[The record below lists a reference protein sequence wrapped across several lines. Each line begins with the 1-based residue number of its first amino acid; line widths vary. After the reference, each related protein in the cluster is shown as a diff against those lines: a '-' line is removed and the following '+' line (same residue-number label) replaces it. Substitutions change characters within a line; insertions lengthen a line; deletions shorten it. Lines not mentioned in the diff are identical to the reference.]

1 MEKSEYTH
9 GNKCNCGCHGG
20 GLGSSTGFISNPC
33 GCGQGL
39 GEAPTVDSTTET
51 QKDLITEAKK
61 YINGEIP
68 TKVKVA
74 AGIGVI
80 GLLLLAKKRG
90 R

>member
-1 MEKSEYTH
+1 MENSEYAH
-9 GNKCNCGCHGG
+9 GKKCNCGCNGG
-20 GLGSSTGFISNPC
+20 GLGNSTRFANKPC
-33 GCGQGL
+33 GCEQGL
-39 GEAPTVDSTTET
+39 GKPSTDETTET
-51 QKDLITEAKK
+51 QEDLISEAKK
-61 YINGEIP
+61 YINAEIP

>member
-1 MEKSEYTH
+1 MKTEYTH
-9 GNKCNCGCHGG
+9 VNKCNCGCKG
-20 GLGSSTGFISNPC
+20 GLGNSTGFISNPC

-39 GEAPTVDSTTET
+39 GESPTEDSTET

-80 GLLLLAKKRG
+80 GLLLLAKKR
-90 R
+90 RR

>member
-1 MEKSEYTH
+1 METQYTH
-9 GNKCNCGCHGG
+9 GNNCNCGCNAGG
-20 GLGSSTGFISNPC
+20 IGSSTGYISNPC
-33 GCGQGL
+33 GCRQGL
-39 GEAPTVDSTTET
+39 GEPQAEDSTET

-61 YINGEIP
+61 YINAEIP

>member
-1 MEKSEYTH
+1 METSEYTH
-9 GNKCNCGCHGG
+9 PDTCNCGCSGS
-20 GLGSSTGFISNPC
+20 GLGSSTGYISNFC

-39 GEAPTVDSTTET
+39 GEPADTTET

-74 AGIGVI
+74 AGIGVL

>member
-1 MEKSEYTH
+1 MKKSEYTRE
-9 GNKCNCGCHGG
+9 NPCNCGCSGS
-20 GLGSSTGFISNPC
+20 GLGSSTGIGNPPC
-33 GCGQGL
+33 GCRQGL
-39 GEAPTVDSTTET
+39 GEPTTET

-74 AGIGVI
+74 TGIGVI

-90 R
+90 H

>member
-1 MEKSEYTH
+1 MEKSGYTH
-9 GNKCNCGCHGG
+9 PDTCNCGCQGG
-20 GLGSSTGFISNPC
+20 GLGSSTAYSSTPC
-33 GCGQGL
+33 GCEQAL
-39 GEAPTVDSTTET
+39 GEPPADEPTQT

-68 TKVKVA
+68 TKVKVV
-74 AGIGVI
+74 AGLGVI